1 MLREPSNVLFLADDF
16 PKNLSGEPW
25 NESGSEDVRPALPM
39 VLVVDDHKL
48 IADTVC
54 EILRF
59 SGFQAVAAYDGWSAL
74 DLAKRFRP
82 EFLLSDVL
90 MPKMNGMELA
100 ISVSQMYPKTKVFLF
115 SGQAGVSEILHEGQK
130 QGYEF
135 ELIPKPIHPL
145 KLIERL
151 TGKSDL

>member
-1 MLREPSNVLFLADDF
+1 MLREPSNIFRLSDDF
-16 PKNLSGEPW
+16 PKNLPGEPW
-25 NESGSEDVRPALPM
+25 EESRSQDPRRAMPM

-48 IADTVC
+48 IADTIS
-54 EILRF
+54 EILRS
-59 SGFQAVAAYDGWSAL
+59 SGFQSVAAYDGWSAL
-74 DLAKRFRP
+74 DLAKRFKP
-82 EFLLSDVL
+82 DYLLSDVL

-100 ISVSQMYPKTKVFLF
+100 ISISKMYPKTKVFLF
-115 SGQAGVSEILHEGQK
+115 SGQAGVSEILQDGQK

-151 TGKSDL
+151 TGTGR